1 MTKVVNPLA
10 AAFTQATDA
19 EKYRL
24 FGLSAGEPGSRKT
37 SFWLEGPGPVAVF
50 SLDQGLEGVVSREKR
65 LHPEKEIWVK
75 EYSWAPRKDVDMQ
88 EEAIQTRDAFEQHVL
103 LASKH
108 ARTLLF
114 DKEGDFWS
122 LFRYAE
128 FGPEQNDAP
137 RNYPA
142 LNQRYRSWINLLK
155 NTDCNVGFIDGMKD
169 EWGTKVNERTGARG
183 AASTGKRIRS
193 GFGDLPGL
201 VHIELYH
208 SGLGPVGEVPDATR
222 DWNIHV
228 GKARGSE
235 GWKYAGND
243 IGHMTFQEVGMLIFP
258 ESDIAD
264 WE

>member
-1 MTKVVNPLA
+1 MATTNPLA
-10 AAFTQATDA
+10 AAFKKADTR

-37 SFWLEGPGPVAVF
+37 SFWLEAPGPIAVF
-50 SLDQGLEGVVSREKR
+50 SLDQGLEGVVSRQLRET
-65 LHPEKEIWVK
+65 PDKEIWVK
-75 EYSWAPRKDVDMQ
+75 EYEWAPRKDVDLQ
-88 EEAIQTRDAFEQHVL
+88 EKAIETRDQFEADVKLAL
-103 LASKH
+103 LH
-108 ARTLLF
+108 ARTLIF

-142 LNQRYRSWINLLK
+142 LNQRYREFVNAAKS
-155 NTDCNVGFIDGMKD
+155 TDHNVGFIDGMKD

-208 SGLGPVGEVPDATR
+208 SGLGPVGENPDPSR
-222 DWNIHV
+222 DWNIHI
-228 GKARGSE
+228 GKARGPE
-235 GWKYAGND
+235 GWKYAGMD
-243 IGHMTFQEVGMLIFP
+243 IGNMTFSEVGMLIFP
-258 ESDIAD
+258 DSEEGD
-264 WE
+264 WL